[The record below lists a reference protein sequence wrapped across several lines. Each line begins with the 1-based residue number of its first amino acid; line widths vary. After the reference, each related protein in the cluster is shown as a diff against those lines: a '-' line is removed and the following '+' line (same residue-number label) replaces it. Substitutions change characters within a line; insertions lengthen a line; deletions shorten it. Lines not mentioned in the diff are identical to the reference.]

1 MRFTVALQDPF
12 EQQEEI
18 INSLSGDAAWQLF
31 RQVDWEQLE
40 KAVYERL
47 DDVVHHLYFYEISL
61 GADGDKRT
69 LHISPG
75 FGRDG
80 DMPSTRRI
88 FMVRYEYPHPAKPGR
103 YLNYSYQQS
112 DYAFAQDA
120 VKAFI
125 QGNRQF
131 FTDQFETPRN
141 KGLSRGKL
149 FKKLFRAF
157 LVLLV
162 ALLLF
167 IQFVIGWNHVP
178 EHLASVR
185 MWLFPGS
192 FENSEAD
199 EADAAAPLKAAAEAA
214 AGITDVAQSAPQVL
228 LDTVMWKA
236 AIERGD
242 FIPDGVKDDYE
253 RARHF
258 DYTKLE
264 PASQQPDNEEAQD
277 AILHYYKGKVG
288 ELLKDHNAY
297 IRIGKAYNAALRP
310 DGTNGGEIA
319 RVTAMV
325 CAFNKQGE
333 NLGNIQMPLDIAYD
347 FVQYA
352 GDPGVWYLADLSQT
366 IPYDYVLMKGR

>member
-1 MRFTVALQDPF
+1 MRFTVTVQDPF
-12 EQQEEI
+12 EQQEQTI
-18 INSLSGDAAWQLF
+18 TSLSGDEAWQLF
-31 RQVDWEQLE
+31 KQVDWEQLE

-47 DDVVHHLYFYEISL
+47 DDVVHHLYFYEISQD
-61 GADGDKRT
+61 AYGDKRT

-80 DMPSTRRI
+80 DMPSTRRM
-88 FMVRYEYPHPAKPGR
+88 FMVRYEYPHPAKPGE
-103 YLNYSYQQS
+103 YLDYKYQQS
-112 DYAFAQDA
+112 DYAFAQDT

-125 QGNRQF
+125 QGDRQF

-141 KGLSRGKL
+141 KSLSRGKL

-157 LVLLV
+157 LVLLL

-167 IQFVIGWNHVP
+167 IQFVIGWSHVP
-178 EHLASVR
+178 EHLASLR
-185 MWLFPGS
+185 MWLFPNS
-192 FENSEAD
+192 FENAEAD
-199 EADAAAPLKAAAEAA
+199 GANIEATVATAAEAA
-214 AGITDVAQSAPQVL
+214 AGITDMAEAAPQVL

-242 FIPDGVKDDYE
+242 FIPDNVKEDYE
-253 RARHF
+253 RARRF
-258 DYTKLE
+258 DYSKLQS
-264 PASQQPDNEEAQD
+264 ASQKPSSEEAQD
-277 AILHYYKGKVG
+277 AILHYYKEKVG
-288 ELLKDHNAY
+288 KLLKEHNAY
-297 IRIGKAYNAALRP
+297 IRIGKVYNAPLQP
-310 DGTNGGEIA
+310 DDTNGGEIA

-366 IPYDYVLMKGR
+366 IPYDYVLMKGL

>member
-12 EQQEEI
+12 EQQEQI
-18 INSLSGDAAWQLF
+18 INSLSGDEAGRLF
-31 RQVDWEQLE
+31 AQVNWEQLE
-40 KAVYERL
+40 TAVYERL
-47 DDVVHHLYFYEISL
+47 DDVVHHLYFYEISQD
-61 GADGDKRT
+61 AYGDKRT

-75 FGRDG
+75 FERDG

-88 FMVRYEYPHPAKPGR
+88 FMVRYEYPHPTKPGQHLDYR
-103 YLNYSYQQS
+103 YQQS
-112 DYAFAQDA
+112 DYAFAENA

-125 QGNRQF
+125 QGDRQF
-131 FTDQFETPRN
+131 FADQFETPRN
-141 KGLSRGKL
+141 KSLGRGKL
-149 FKKLFRAF
+149 FKKLFHVF
-157 LVLLV
+157 LVLLI

-167 IQFVIGWNHVP
+167 IQFVVGWSHVP
-178 EHLASVR
+178 EHLASIR
-185 MWLFPGS
+185 MWLFPHS
-192 FENSEAD
+192 YENQEAD
-199 EADAAAPLKAAAEAA
+199 DAAAEATVEA
-214 AGITDVAQSAPQVL
+214 AAEAVASISDMAQSAPQVL

-242 FIPDGVKDDYE
+242 FIPDGVKEDYE
-253 RARHF
+253 LARRF
-258 DYTKLE
+258 DYSRLK
-264 PASQQPDNEEAQD
+264 PATQQPDSEEAQD

-288 ELLKDHNAY
+288 KLLKDHNAY
-297 IRIGKAYNAALRP
+297 IRIGKAYNAPLQP

-325 CAFNKQGE
+325 CAFNKQGD

-366 IPYDYVLMKGR
+366 IPYDYLLMKGK